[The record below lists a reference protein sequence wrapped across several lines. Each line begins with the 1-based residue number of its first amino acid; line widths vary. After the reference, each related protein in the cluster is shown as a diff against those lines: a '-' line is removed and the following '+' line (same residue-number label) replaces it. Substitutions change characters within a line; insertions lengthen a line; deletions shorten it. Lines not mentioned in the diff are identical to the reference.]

1 MKRDRRHGRVR
12 HAAHLARESFDSVA
26 ANLGEDPMSGVSYTY
41 VSGCIPPGP
50 AGPLAFPNKAGLAR
64 TLNSTKAGD
73 VVFAVVS
80 RQATDDE
87 PIGCVA
93 SAYQISDI
101 GIDVE
106 ESRLG
111 FEPRPEY
118 RREDGS
124 YRWLFAVQPIRV
136 WRLRDQPEFRGLKG
150 YTKRTHNV
158 AAISSVRE
166 VGEELANSLLRLLST
181 EGEKTG
187 VIPQDPSASI
197 EDLRR
202 RHPWPPE

>member
-1 MKRDRRHGRVR
+1 
-12 HAAHLARESFDSVA
+12 
-26 ANLGEDPMSGVSYTY
+26 
-41 VSGCIPPGP
+41 
-50 AGPLAFPNKAGLAR
+50 LAFPNKAVLAR

-166 VGEELANSLLRLLST
+166 VGEELEVTAEAARRLVKRSLETLRRHM
-181 EGEKTG
+181 
-187 VIPQDPSASI
+187 P
-197 EDLRR
+197 EDLLEDYPDLLEDARANYDADGVPVPS
-202 RHPWPPE
+202 HPEAKVA